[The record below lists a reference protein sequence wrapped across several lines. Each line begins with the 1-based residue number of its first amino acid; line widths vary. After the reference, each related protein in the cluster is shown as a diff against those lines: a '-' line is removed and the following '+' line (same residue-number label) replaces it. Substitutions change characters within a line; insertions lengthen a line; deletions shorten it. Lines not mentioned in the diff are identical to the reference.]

1 METHETPSSAAQSS
15 QDAAPR
21 PAATAATAGTACT
34 AATTASATATTSP
47 TTAPTSTA
55 VCQAA
60 APANEGFAPC
70 GRIEAHPLPN
80 GDDPFRPRWMD
91 IEDPGERQCAHIVD
105 TLGFCGHYIHIHG
118 GGRSGRAPIICALL
132 KHGDAMPQREL
143 MNMFDLKA
151 GSLSEVLAKIE
162 RDGLIER
169 TRDPQDRRQLI
180 VRLTEKGHAQ
190 AEREQTERERFRAE
204 ALTCLTTDERAL
216 LEDML
221 ARIKERWRSISKGS
235 DKEDCACSS
244 N

>member
-1 METHETPSSAAQSS
+1 MRGSRFSPAVRPPTVRLSRFSAASRS
-15 QDAAPR
+15 
-21 PAATAATAGTACT
+21 PAREV
-34 AATTASATATTSP
+34 SP
-47 TTAPTSTA
+47 TDTTEK
-55 VCQAA
+55 
-60 APANEGFAPC
+60 NGFAPC
-70 GRIEAHPLPN
+70 GRIESHPLPTN
-80 GDDPFRPRWMD
+80 DDPFRPRWMD

-180 VRLTEKGHAQ
+180 VRLTSEGHEQ
-190 AEREQTERERFRAE
+190 AEREQADREQFRAE
-204 ALTCLTTDERAL
+204 ALTCLTAEERTQ

-221 ARIKERWRSISKGS
+221 VRIKARWSAIGS
-235 DKEDCACSS
+235 ESKEDCACS

>member
-1 METHETPSSAAQSS
+1 MA
-15 QDAAPR
+15 QDAREVR
-21 PAATAATAGTACT
+21 PTD
-34 AATTASATATTSP
+34 TT
-47 TTAPTSTA
+47 
-55 VCQAA
+55 
-60 APANEGFAPC
+60 EEDGFAPC
-70 GRIEAHPLPN
+70 GRIESHPLPTN
-80 GDDPFRPRWMD
+80 DDPFRPRWMD

-180 VRLTEKGHAQ
+180 VRLTSEGHEQ
-190 AEREQTERERFRAE
+190 AEREQADREQFRAE
-204 ALTCLTTDERAL
+204 ALTCLTAEERTQ

-221 ARIKERWRSISKGS
+221 VRIKARWSAIGS
-235 DKEDCACSS
+235 ESKEDCACS

>member
-1 METHETPSSAAQSS
+1 MTVSAKEVSTTKTINTPS
-15 QDAAPR
+15 
-21 PAATAATAGTACT
+21 AATNAAANA
-34 AATTASATATTSP
+34 AANATTATTGTVAPTATAPARTG
-47 TTAPTSTA
+47 TTANAS
-55 VCQAA
+55 
-60 APANEGFAPC
+60 EGFAPC
-70 GRIEAHPLPN
+70 GRIEARPLPN

-91 IEDPGERQCAHIVD
+91 IENPNERQCAHIVD
-105 TLGFCGHYIHIHG
+105 TLGYCGHYIHIHG

-180 VRLTEKGHAQ
+180 VRLTEEGHRQ
-190 AEREQTERERFRAE
+190 AMLEQADRERFRAE
-204 ALTCLTTDERAL
+204 ALTCLTAEERTQ

-221 ARIKERWRSISKGS
+221 VRIKNSWRAISEGNKE
-235 DKEDCACSS
+235 EDCACSS